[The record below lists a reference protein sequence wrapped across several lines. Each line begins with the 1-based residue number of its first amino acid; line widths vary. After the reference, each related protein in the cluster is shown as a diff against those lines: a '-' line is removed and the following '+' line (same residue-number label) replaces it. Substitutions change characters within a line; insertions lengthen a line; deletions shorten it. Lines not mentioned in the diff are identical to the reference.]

1 MSSPRRRALLWLP
14 FAAVSAVHLGAKLA
28 GATQLDRATKTT
40 LIPALG
46 LRVIGDRGPSGRRL
60 GAGALSRRRLAL
72 LIIEMALSWIGDL
85 TIDRSFRAGLTAFL
99 AAHLCMIA
107 LFWSGFRARMSPWSL
122 LLLPWLLLMMLVL
135 RPPKLTALYPAVVA
149 YATVLAAMA
158 ASASRGG
165 PRMRTGGILF
175 VVSDSLLAFR
185 QFTPWF
191 QARPWG
197 AVVMASYLA
206 AQLLLVDG
214 VVAAPAPG
222 FRREWGGA
230 RA

>member
-1 MSSPRRRALLWLP
+1 MAARDALWLP
-14 FAAVSAVHLGAKLA
+14 FAAISALHLGAKLG
-28 GATQLDRATKTT
+28 GATRLDRATKTV
-40 LIPALG
+40 LIPALAIRLTG
-46 LRVIGDRGPSGRRL
+46 VRGH
-60 GAGALSRRRLAL
+60 RRRRVAL
-72 LIIEMALSWIGDL
+72 LVIEMALSWIGDL
-85 TIDRSFRAGLTAFL
+85 TIDRSFRTGLGAFL

-107 LFWSGFRARMSPWSL
+107 LFWSGFRARLSPWSV
-122 LLLPWLLLMMLVL
+122 LLLPWLVVMMVVL
-135 RPPKLTALYPAVVA
+135 RPPRVTALYPAVVA

-158 ASASRGG
+158 ASAGRGG
-165 PRMRTGGILF
+165 RRMGVGGALF

-214 VVAAPAPG
+214 VMAPPASQSTP
-222 FRREWGGA
+222 A
-230 RA
+230 

>member
-1 MSSPRRRALLWLP
+1 MSRRDGALWLP
-14 FAAVSAVHLGAKLA
+14 FAAASAVQLGAKLA
-28 GATQLDRATKTT
+28 GTNRLDRASKAI

-46 LRVIGDRGPSGRRL
+46 IRLIGVRGH
-60 GAGALSRRRLAL
+60 RRRRVAL
-72 LIIEMALSWIGDL
+72 LAIEMSLSWIGDV
-85 TIDRSFRAGLTAFL
+85 TIDRSFRTGLIAFL

-122 LLLPWLLLMMLVL
+122 LLLPWLVVMMVVL
-135 RPPKLTALYPAVVA
+135 RPPRLTALYPAVVA

-158 ASASRGG
+158 ASAARGG
-165 PRMRTGGILF
+165 KRMGAGGILF

-191 QARPWG
+191 RARPWG

-214 VVAAPAPG
+214 VMAPPAG
-222 FRREWGGA
+222 QNG

>member
-1 MSSPRRRALLWLP
+1 MARVGAPVSWVP
-14 FAAVSAVHLGAKLA
+14 FAIGSAVHLGAKLA
-28 GATQLDRATKTT
+28 GADSLDEASKAL

-46 LRVIGDRGPSGRRL
+46 LRLIGVKQH
-60 GAGALSRRRLAL
+60 RRRRIAL
-72 LIIEMALSWIGDL
+72 LVTEMALSWIGDL
-85 TIDRSFRAGLTAFL
+85 TIDRSFRTGLTAFL

-122 LLLPWLLLMMLVL
+122 LLLPWLVVMMVVL
-135 RPPKLTALYPAVVA
+135 RPPRLTALYPAVVA

-158 ASASRGG
+158 ASAARGG
-165 PRMRTGGILF
+165 RRMGAGGILF
-175 VVSDSLLAFR
+175 VISDSLLAFR

-206 AQLLLVDG
+206 AQALLVDG
-214 VVAAPAPG
+214 VVSAPA
-222 FRREWGGA
+222 RSSA
-230 RA
+230 RP

>member
-1 MSSPRRRALLWLP
+1 MSRRDGALWLP
-14 FAAVSAVHLGAKLA
+14 FAAASAVQLGAKLA
-28 GATQLDRATKTT
+28 GTNRLDRASKAI

-46 LRVIGDRGPSGRRL
+46 IRLIGVRGH
-60 GAGALSRRRLAL
+60 RRRRVAL
-72 LIIEMALSWIGDL
+72 LAIEMALSWIGDV
-85 TIDRSFRAGLTAFL
+85 TIDRSFRTGLIAFL

-122 LLLPWLLLMMLVL
+122 LLIPWLVVMMVVL
-135 RPPKLTALYPAVVA
+135 RPPRLTALYPAVVA

-158 ASASRGG
+158 ASAARGG
-165 PRMRTGGILF
+165 KRMGAGGVLF

-191 QARPWG
+191 RARPWG

-214 VVAAPAPG
+214 VMAPPAG
-222 FRREWGGA
+222 QNG

>member
-1 MSSPRRRALLWLP
+1 MAGVVDAIRWVP
-14 FAAVSAVHLGAKLA
+14 FAAASTLHLGAKLVGA
-28 GATQLDRATKTT
+28 GRLDEVSKAM
-40 LIPALG
+40 LVPALG
-46 LRVIGDRGPSGRRL
+46 VRLIGVRQH
-60 GAGALSRRRLAL
+60 RRRRMAL
-72 LIIEMALSWIGDL
+72 LVTEMALSWIGDL

-107 LFWSGFRARMSPWSL
+107 LFWTGFRARMSPWTVL
-122 LLLPWLLLMMLVL
+122 LVPWLVIMMVIL
-135 RPPKLTALYPAVVA
+135 RPPRLTALYPAVVA

-158 ASASRGG
+158 ASAGRGG
-165 PRMRTGGILF
+165 RRMGAGGILF

-191 QARPWG
+191 QSRPWG

-214 VVAAPAPG
+214 VVSATPRSRP
-222 FRREWGGA
+222 
-230 RA
+230 